1 MPPVGKESEKI
12 AEADGILRKYMFGA
26 FTAQAMTPLT
36 FLDKPMQVGVQL
48 NLVRSL
54 SILFD
59 VPFDRTHV
67 QAQLRELLGASS
79 GEMAFKLLRDVV
91 NQANDEEKISTEAK
105 AFLAELTRS
114 GLQKAPGNF
123 LKAIIPGARLVLDYG
138 EFIEPLAQ
146 IYGIGKVFTSHFDS
160 GGTIWTLEIAAVKD
174 NFEKEV
180 QIGKRIVELRFGQRD
195 S

>member
-26 FTAQAMTPLT
+26 FTAQAMTPLP
-36 FLDKPMQVGVQL
+36 FLDKPMHVGVQL

-91 NQANDEEKISTEAK
+91 NQANHEEKISTEAK
-105 AFLAELTRS
+105 AFLTELTRI

-146 IYGIGKVFTSHFDS
+146 IYGIGKVFISHFDS
-160 GGTIWTLEIAAVKD
+160 GGTIWTLETAAVKD

-180 QIGKRIVELRFGQRD
+180 QIGKRIVELRFGQSD